1 MRDSQFGTIV
11 HPSIIKTNNLMMES
25 IGSTKDPKKMNLNN
39 TTIQPISTH
48 LAYASNQNSTKNDK
62 SPINT
67 RNWRNKSIDNT
78 PDNEHYA

>member
-1 MRDSQFGTIV
+1 V
-11 HPSIIKTNNLMMES
+11 HPSIVKTNNLMMES
-25 IGSTKDPKKMNLNN
+25 AKDQKKMNLNN

-48 LAYASNQNSTKNDK
+48 LAYGSNQNSTKNEK

-78 PDNEHYA
+78 PEDHY